1 MPTRT
6 ARTTWKG
13 GLEDGTG
20 RIELASSGAAS
31 FDVSFPKRAA
41 DDAAGT
47 TSPGELVAGAHA
59 SCFAM
64 QLSHDIAE
72 AGGTPKTLDVTAEV
86 ALGADPAG
94 GFKVSGITLS
104 VRGEVDGLDADGFA
118 RAAEQAKAGCPISKA
133 LAGVPIALKVLSG

>member
-47 TSPGELVAGAHA
+47 TSPEELVAGAHA

-64 QLSHDIAE
+64 QLSHEIAE

-94 GFKVSGITLS
+94 GFKVSGISLS